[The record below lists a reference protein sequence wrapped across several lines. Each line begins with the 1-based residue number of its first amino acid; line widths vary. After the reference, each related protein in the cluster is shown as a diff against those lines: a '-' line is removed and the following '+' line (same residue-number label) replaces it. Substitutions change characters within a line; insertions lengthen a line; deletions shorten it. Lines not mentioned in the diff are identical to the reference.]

1 MSDITIPAQHE
12 MMPELLQA
20 MRELGGSGS
29 IAEINVR
36 TRALLNLPEAVL
48 NAPHG
53 DSSQTEVDYRLAW
66 ARSYLKKVGILENST
81 RGVWALTAQG
91 RALQDIDPQAVVR
104 AVRAQRSQASAASPI
119 PDGPP
124 AGAAM
129 EAGQD
134 VPPEQGPGWEERLR
148 AVLLSL
154 PPDAFERL
162 AQRMLREMGFVQVE
176 VTGRTGD
183 GGLDG
188 VGMLRLGGVLTFRLY
203 FQCKRYQGS
212 VGSREIRDFRG
223 ALQGR
228 ADKGLFLTTGR
239 FTSDAVREAARPG
252 ALAIDLMDGGDVAQ
266 RLREL
271 ELGVHPVVDYTV
283 DEDWFRSI

>member
-1 MSDITIPAQHE
+1 M
-12 MMPELLQA
+12 
-20 MRELGGSGS
+20 
-29 IAEINVR
+29 
-36 TRALLNLPEAVL
+36 
-48 NAPHG
+48 
-53 DSSQTEVDYRLAW
+53 
-66 ARSYLKKVGILENST
+66 GILENST

-91 RALQDIDPQAVVR
+91 RALRDIDPQAVVH
-104 AVRAQRSQASAASPI
+104 AVRSQRSQAPAARP
-119 PDGPP
+119 GPGGLP
-124 AGAAM
+124 AEARPS
-129 EAGQD
+129 AGQD
-134 VPPEQGPGWEERLR
+134 EPPERGQAWEERLR

-212 VGSREIRDFRG
+212 VGAREVRDFRG

-239 FTSDAVREAARPG
+239 FTADAVREAARPG
-252 ALAIDLMDGGDVAQ
+252 ALAIDLMDGDDVAQ

-271 ELGVHPVVDYTV
+271 ELGVRPVTDYTV